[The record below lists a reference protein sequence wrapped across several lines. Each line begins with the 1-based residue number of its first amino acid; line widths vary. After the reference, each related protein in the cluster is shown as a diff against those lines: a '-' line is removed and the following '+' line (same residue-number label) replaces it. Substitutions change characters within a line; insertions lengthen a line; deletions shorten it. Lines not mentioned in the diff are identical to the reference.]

1 LLQAIHELKS
11 SAVAEPRFVSLD
23 DEEIVSRLEAA
34 LQLEDY
40 DPSQELG
47 LDKNAFCQLV
57 AIRSNVQNNTGWV
70 PMHLGWAYGAAALW
84 ATVLRHLGALQGQ
97 NGVWALPP

>member
-1 LLQAIHELKS
+1 MLAQVSLISPPKRHWPDTGSRGAAPSATPALLQAIHELKS

-57 AIRSNVQNNTGWV
+57 AIRSNVQNNTG
-70 PMHLGWAYGAAALW
+70 
-84 ATVLRHLGALQGQ
+84 
-97 NGVWALPP
+97 